1 MPRDIKFESRM
12 LPPLTN
18 PQKRHLK
25 ALAQRMDATH
35 KVGKAGL
42 SDAFVQNVNEALE
55 RKEIVKVKFTEF
67 KEEKD
72 ELSTVLAEKTRSHL
86 VMRVGN
92 VAVLYREQPDA
103 AKRVVKF

>member
-1 MPRDIKFESRM
+1 M

-42 SDAFVQNVNEALE
+42 SDAFIQNVNEALE

-72 ELSTVLAEKTRSHL
+72 ELSPVLADKTQSHL

-92 VAVLYREQPDA
+92 VAVLYRQQPDE

>member
-1 MPRDIKFESRM
+1 M

-42 SDAFVQNVNEALE
+42 SEAFVKNVDEALE
-55 RKEIVKVKFTEF
+55 LKEIVKVKFMEF

-72 ELSTVLAEKTRSHL
+72 ELAPMLAEKTRSHL
-86 VMRVGN
+86 VVRVGH
-92 VAVLYREQPDA
+92 VAVLYREQPDP
-103 AKRVVKF
+103 AKRVVKFA